1 MSKPF
6 YQRYDVPEGL
16 AEDALSVLESIS
28 SGEIPN
34 AIRRGTNEA
43 TKAIERGK
51 ALLIL
56 IALDVDPPEIVA
68 HLPLL
73 CEEKKIPYVFV
84 PTKSSIGAACGLKV
98 TSASC
103 AIVEAGPV
111 KKKLESVATKAKELA
126 GI

>member
-6 YQRYDVPEGL
+6 FQRYDIPEGL
-16 AEDALSVLESIS
+16 AEDALSVLETIS

-34 AIRRGTNEA
+34 AIRRGTNET

-51 ALLIL
+51 ALLVI

-73 CEEKKIPYVFV
+73 CEEKKIPYVYV
-84 PTKSSIGAACGLKV
+84 PTKTDIGAACGLKI
-98 TSASC
+98 TAASC
-103 AIVEAGPV
+103 AITTAGPA
-111 KKKLESVATKAKELA
+111 KKQLESVASKAKELA

>member
-1 MSKPF
+1 MAKPF
-6 YQRYDVPEGL
+6 YQRYDIPEGL
-16 AEDALSVLESIS
+16 ADDALSVLESVS

-34 AIRRGTNEA
+34 AIRRGTNET

-51 ALLIL
+51 ALLVL

-73 CEEKKIPYVFV
+73 CEEKKIPFVFV
-84 PTKSSIGAACGLKV
+84 PTKSSIGAACGLKI

-103 AIVEAGPV
+103 AIVEAGPA

>member
-16 AEDALSVLESIS
+16 AEDALSVLETIS
-28 SGEIPN
+28 AGEIPN

-73 CEEKKIPYVFV
+73 CEEKKIPYVYV

-103 AIVEAGPV
+103 AIVEAGPA
-111 KKKLESVATKAKELA
+111 KKKLDSVATKAKELA